1 MDAIRTINITF
12 GNAKR
17 QAERLND
24 CSDQLQK
31 IRQQIDALRGNLQR
45 DWSGEAAN
53 AFLAKCDVLQEKI
66 NNTSTDISRIAGVI
80 RSAANAYYS
89 AEMKAI
95 EIANTRG

>member
-24 CSDQLQK
+24 CSNQLQK

-53 AFLAKCDVLQEKI
+53 PFWPSATCCRRRSTTPPR
-66 NNTSTDISRIAGVI
+66 TSTGSQG
-80 RSAANAYYS
+80 
-89 AEMKAI
+89 
-95 EIANTRG
+95 